1 MYDIIIIG
9 GGPAGLTAATY
20 ARRAGKTVLC
30 IEKSSFGGQITW
42 SPKVENFP
50 SVESISGMELGDLMM
65 AQAERQGAEFE
76 LDEVL
81 EIIDCGAVKQV
92 KTEFGGVFEAKAVI
106 VATGAKP
113 KMAGIPDEESYLGA
127 GLCFCA
133 LCDGAFYK
141 GRPAAVYGGG
151 NSALQDAVLLSDLCS
166 KVYLIHRRSTGQP
179 VSGGIAGCFAFG
191 EEFSLET
198 LSLASHFRNF
208 NRSPLWRRDDKHS
221 EPRGLLAE
229 MISRFHV
236 A

>member
-30 IEKSSFGGQITW
+30 IEKSGFGGQITW

-92 KTEFGGVFEAKAVI
+92 KTDFGGVFEAKAVI

-113 KMAGIPDEESYLGA
+113 KMAGIPESVTERAKQILYEHEHQENIHTANTLDDAERDNIVKISQNYNDIKDYLN
-127 GLCFCA
+127 A
-133 LCDGAFYK
+133 LDVNYLSPIEAFSK
-141 GRPAAVYGGG
+141 
-151 NSALQDAVLLSDLCS
+151 LSELKQ
-166 KVYLIHRRSTGQP
+166 KV
-179 VSGGIAGCFAFG
+179 
-191 EEFSLET
+191 
-198 LSLASHFRNF
+198 
-208 NRSPLWRRDDKHS
+208 K
-221 EPRGLLAE
+221 
-229 MISRFHV
+229 
-236 A
+236 